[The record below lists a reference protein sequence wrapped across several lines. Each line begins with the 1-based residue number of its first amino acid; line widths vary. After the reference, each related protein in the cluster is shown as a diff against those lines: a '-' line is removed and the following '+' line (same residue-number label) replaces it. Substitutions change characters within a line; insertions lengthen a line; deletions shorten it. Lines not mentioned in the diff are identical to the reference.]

1 MSDLEHLRR
10 FPHSFSGGQR
20 QRITIARA
28 ILKDAPI
35 IIMDEATS
43 ALDTESEKLVQ
54 DAIDKLTQNKTG
66 IIIAHRLSTIQHAD
80 EIIVLKQGKIAERGS
95 HQELMQRGGLYTRL
109 VEMQQLEL

>member
-1 MSDLEHLRR
+1 MVRR
-10 FPHSFSGGQR
+10 AATTRAGSASTTTCR
-20 QRITIARA
+20 AR
-28 ILKDAPI
+28 P
-35 IIMDEATS
+35 TS